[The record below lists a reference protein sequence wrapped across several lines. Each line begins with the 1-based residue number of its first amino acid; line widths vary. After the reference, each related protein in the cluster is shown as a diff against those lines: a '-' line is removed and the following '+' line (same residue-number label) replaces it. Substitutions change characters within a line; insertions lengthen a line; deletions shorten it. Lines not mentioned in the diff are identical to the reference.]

1 MCLFL
6 GTFSDLSFFSIRKNY
21 TFILYN
27 LENMKSIIGRDNEIE
42 ELHEYVNSA
51 KSEFI
56 VVHGRRRIGKTFL
69 VRETFNQDFQFYLT
83 GLANSTDEKQLNN
96 FLKTLHAY
104 KPQKTESVINW
115 FDAFQLLI
123 KYLEKLNT
131 KQKLIFIDELP
142 WLDTP
147 KSDFLSAFEHFWNH
161 WASARKDIKLIVCGS
176 ATSWILNKLINNK
189 GGLHNRVTQKIKLL
203 PFTLSETEDFLHS
216 KNIYWE
222 RYEIVETY
230 MAMGGIPYYLDALKK
245 SKSATQNIDYL
256 FFSEKGLLKNEFD
269 NLYKSLFRFAENHIA
284 MVAILSTKIKGLT
297 RGEILKASKLSNGGG
312 NSKVLEELEQ
322 SGFIRKYIPYGNK
335 KKEALYQITDF
346 YTLFYFN
353 FIYNKNTE
361 KDNYWITAANSSKG
375 NAWKGY
381 SFEQLCMLHLP
392 QMKKA
397 LGINGIESDVA
408 SWRNAN
414 AQIDVLIDRND
425 RAINICEMK
434 FSINKFTIDKKYAEN
449 LRNKIGEF
457 KAQTKTRKSVFLT
470 LVTTYGITPNS
481 YASQLVTNSITM
493 DALFENI

>member
-1 MCLFL
+1 
-6 GTFSDLSFFSIRKNY
+6 
-21 TFILYN
+21 
-27 LENMKSIIGRDNEIE
+27 MKYIIGRNSEIE
-42 ELHEYVNSA
+42 ELHEYANST
-51 KSEFI
+51 KSEF
-56 VVHGRRRIGKTFL
+56 VVVYGRRRVGKTFL
-69 VRETFNQDFQFYLT
+69 IRETFNQKFQFYLT
-83 GLANSTDEKQLNN
+83 GLGNSTDEKQLNN
-96 FLKTLHAY
+96 FLKTLNNY
-104 KPQKTESVINW
+104 KPQKIESVTNW

-123 KYLEKLNT
+123 DYLEKLKT
-131 KQKLIFIDELP
+131 KQKLVFIDELP
-142 WLDTP
+142 WFDTP
-147 KSDFLSAFEHFWNH
+147 KSDFMSAFEHFWNH
-161 WASARKDIKLIVCGS
+161 WASARKNIKLIISGS
-176 ATSWILNKLINNK
+176 ATSWILNKIINAK
-189 GGLHNRVTQKIKLL
+189 EGLHNRATQKIKLL
-203 PFTLSETEDFLHS
+203 PFNLAETEEFLQNKDIH
-216 KNIYWE
+216 WE

-245 SKSATQNIDYL
+245 SRSATQNINHI

-269 NLYKSLFRFAENHIA
+269 NLYKSLFRYSDNHIA
-284 MVAILSTKIKGLT
+284 MVKILSTKTKGL
-297 RGEILKASKLSNGGG
+297 RRAEILKATKLSDGGG
-312 NSKVLEELEQ
+312 NSKVLLELEQ
-322 SGFIRKYIPYGNK
+322 SGFIRKYIPYGYK
-335 KKEALYQITDF
+335 KKDALYQITDF

-353 FIYNKNTE
+353 FIYDKNTD
-361 KDNYWITAANSSKG
+361 KDNYWITAADSSKG

-397 LGINGIESDVA
+397 LGISGIESDVA

-470 LVTTYGITPNS
+470 LVTTYGITPNA

-493 DALFENI
+493 DALFEKI

>member
-189 GGLHNRVTQKIKLL
+189 GGLHNRVT
-203 PFTLSETEDFLHS
+203 D
-216 KNIYWE
+216 
-222 RYEIVETY
+222 
-230 MAMGGIPYYLDALKK
+230 
-245 SKSATQNIDYL
+245 
-256 FFSEKGLLKNEFD
+256 
-269 NLYKSLFRFAENHIA
+269 
-284 MVAILSTKIKGLT
+284 
-297 RGEILKASKLSNGGG
+297 
-312 NSKVLEELEQ
+312 
-322 SGFIRKYIPYGNK
+322 
-335 KKEALYQITDF
+335 
-346 YTLFYFN
+346 
-353 FIYNKNTE
+353 
-361 KDNYWITAANSSKG
+361 
-375 NAWKGY
+375 
-381 SFEQLCMLHLP
+381 
-392 QMKKA
+392 
-397 LGINGIESDVA
+397 
-408 SWRNAN
+408 
-414 AQIDVLIDRND
+414 
-425 RAINICEMK
+425 
-434 FSINKFTIDKKYAEN
+434 
-449 LRNKIGEF
+449 
-457 KAQTKTRKSVFLT
+457 RKSV
-470 LVTTYGITPNS
+470 V
-481 YASQLVTNSITM
+481 
-493 DALFENI
+493 